1 MVDLSC
7 LLKEDRNYGAR
18 FLEQDME
25 IYSFDEE
32 FSIKLDLDFYP
43 NEVENLLS
51 KCTSLCR
58 VLVKSNKYNKYL
70 SSMSIECYEIGGLS
84 IEELMLNASLP
95 IRVTNLKCVIHSAN
109 CNMDEKYDLIE
120 MLPQISNANK
130 IKLEFR
136 GFKFTD
142 DFLKFARENGWTHED
157 YSSEIIKMMY

>member
-58 VLVKSNKYNKYL
+58 VLVKSNKYSKHL
-70 SSMSIECYEIGGLS
+70 SSMINEDYEIGGLNF
-84 IEELMLNASLP
+84 EELMLSASLP
-95 IRVTNLKCVIHSAN
+95 IRVAHLKCTINARYN
-109 CNMDEKYDLIE
+109 TEEKYDLIE
-120 MLPQISNANK
+120 MLPQISNAKK
-130 IKLEFR
+130 IKLECR
-136 GFKFTD
+136 GYKFTV

-157 YSSEIIKMMY
+157 YSSEIIKIMY